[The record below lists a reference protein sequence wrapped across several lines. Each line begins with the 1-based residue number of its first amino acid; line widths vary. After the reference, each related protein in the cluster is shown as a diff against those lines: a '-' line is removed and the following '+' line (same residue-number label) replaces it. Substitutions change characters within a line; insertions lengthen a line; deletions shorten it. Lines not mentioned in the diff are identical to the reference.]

1 MKLLVLTLALWGSIC
16 GDILD
21 VARAYLGVPYVA
33 GTLES
38 PDGEERL
45 ITCED
50 SLDCT
55 TFVELSVARWLA
67 QQSDSLTFE
76 QWVERLRYRE
86 GMIDGYL
93 SRLHYF
99 TDWVAE
105 NTRRGIWHELT
116 PEEDSPL

>member
-1 MKLLVLTLALWGSIC
+1 MKLLLLALALWGSIC

-21 VARAYLGVPYVA
+21 VAKTYLGVPYVA

-55 TFVELSVARWLA
+55 
-67 QQSDSLTFE
+67 
-76 QWVERLRYRE
+76 
-86 GMIDGYL
+86 DGG
-93 SRLHYF
+93 SF
-99 TDWVAE
+99 
-105 NTRRGIWHELT
+105 G
-116 PEEDSPL
+116 